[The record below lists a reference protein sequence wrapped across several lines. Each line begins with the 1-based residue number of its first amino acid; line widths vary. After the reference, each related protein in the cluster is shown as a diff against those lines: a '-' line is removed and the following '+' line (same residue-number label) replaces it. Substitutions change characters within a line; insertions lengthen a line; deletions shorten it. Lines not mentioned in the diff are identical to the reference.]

1 MATRTATDATFNDI
15 VEKNATVLVDFWAD
29 WCGPCKRFAPV
40 FEAASEQHADVVF
53 AKVDTEAEPALA
65 AAFGIRSIPTLM
77 VFRDQVLI
85 FQQAGSL
92 PAAALEDLIE
102 KVKALDM
109 DKVRAEI
116 AEHEKVQAAAS

>member
-1 MATRTATDATFNDI
+1 MATHAATDATFNDL
-15 VEKNATVLVDFWAD
+15 VEKNPIVLIDFWAE

-40 FEAASEQHADVVF
+40 FEAASDKHQDVVF

-65 AAFGIRSIPTLM
+65 GAFGIRSIPTLM

-92 PAAALEDLIE
+92 PAAALDELIT
-102 KVKALDM
+102 KVKDLDM

-116 AEHEKVQAAAS
+116 AAHEKSQSGAA

>member
-65 AAFGIRSIPTLM
+65 AAFGIRSIPTLL

-116 AEHEKVQAAAS
+116 AEHEKLQAAAS

>member
-1 MATRTATDATFNDI
+1 MATTAATDATFNDL
-15 VEKNATVLVDFWAD
+15 VEKNAIVVIDFWAE

-40 FEAASEQHADVVF
+40 FEAASDKYPDVVF

-65 AAFGIRSIPTLM
+65 GAFAIRSIPTLM

-92 PAAALEDLIE
+92 PAAALDELIA
-102 KVKALDM
+102 KVKELDM

-116 AEHEKVQAAAS
+116 AAQEQKQTGAA